1 MGAWRFWWDSTRRF
15 YKNLGSYVALIFSTN
30 LVISYLAV
38 PFFNWLLEMLLKW
51 QGVSYVSYTNVLSII
66 IHTPIAAL
74 GMLAILLAVII
85 LIYWQFAFLLLGIIN
100 IFRGRPQTIRQVLRT
115 TVTSLALTS
124 PSTFLFFIGYFIVI
138 LPFGSFIFTT
148 PLLNKARIPAFIV
161 SYLLENPWMAL
172 GLAGFYLIAGYLG
185 IRLISLLPLM
195 IIDRLPWKTAVTRSW
210 QQTKH
215 RTLRY
220 LWTMLVTLFMILVTV
235 TLIYMLI
242 YLAQLG
248 FDKTGIAMAA
258 ATVNLFIMEAITEVI
273 ICYTTAVFMM
283 LIIVCYRQ
291 DFTLLR
297 QAPQHFNEAPQHF
310 NEAPRLKRWT
320 RASVAIGILLATSL
334 LVAVNLVYLN
344 GLVITKPIIISHRG
358 VDDGNGVQNTIPA
371 LIKTSKEHPDY
382 VEMDIQVT
390 KDHQFVV
397 MHDPTLKALAGINKK
412 PSQLTLK
419 QLEKITVRENGHQAK
434 IPSFDAYLKAARQHH
449 QKLLVEI
456 KTSSAYTS
464 ADTKRFIKRYGAT
477 LLAHHDQVHTLS
489 YKVMRDLKRLDSQQF
504 VSYILPYNLTFPHTD
519 ANGYTMEVT
528 TLNDQFVDKA
538 DRNHK
543 TVYAWDI
550 DDTDQMDR
558 MMFMGVTGIIT
569 DNLKEMQQEAKSNTD
584 HPSYAKLL
592 LTFMNELS
600 LTSNE

>member
-15 YKNLGSYVALIFSTN
+15 YKNWGSYVALIFSTN

-115 TVTSLALTS
+115 TVTSLTLTS

-195 IIDRLPWKTAVTRSW
+195 IIDRLPWKTAVKRSW

-220 LWTMLVTLFMILVTV
+220 LWTMLVTLFMILVAV

-297 QAPQHFNEAPQHF
+297 QAPQHFNEAP
-310 NEAPRLKRWT
+310 RLKRWT

-371 LIKTSKEHPDY
+371 LIKTSKKHPDY

-569 DNLKEMQQEAKSNTD
+569 DNLTEMQQEAKSNTD

>member
-1 MGAWRFWWDSTRRF
+1 MRMGAWRFWWDSTRRF
-15 YKNLGSYVALIFSTN
+15 YKNWGSYVALIFSTN

-115 TVTSLALTS
+115 TVTSLTLTS

-220 LWTMLVTLFMILVTV
+220 LWTMLVTLFMILVAV

-297 QAPQHFNEAPQHF
+297 QAPQHFNEAP
-310 NEAPRLKRWT
+310 RMKRWT

>member
-1 MGAWRFWWDSTRRF
+1 
-15 YKNLGSYVALIFSTN
+15 
-30 LVISYLAV
+30 
-38 PFFNWLLEMLLKW
+38 
-51 QGVSYVSYTNVLSII
+51 
-66 IHTPIAAL
+66 
-74 GMLAILLAVII
+74 
-85 LIYWQFAFLLLGIIN
+85 
-100 IFRGRPQTIRQVLRT
+100 
-115 TVTSLALTS
+115 
-124 PSTFLFFIGYFIVI
+124 
-138 LPFGSFIFTT
+138 
-148 PLLNKARIPAFIV
+148 
-161 SYLLENPWMAL
+161 
-172 GLAGFYLIAGYLG
+172 
-185 IRLISLLPLM
+185 
-195 IIDRLPWKTAVTRSW
+195 
-210 QQTKH
+210 
-215 RTLRY
+215 
-220 LWTMLVTLFMILVTV
+220 
-235 TLIYMLI
+235 
-242 YLAQLG
+242 
-248 FDKTGIAMAA
+248 
-258 ATVNLFIMEAITEVI
+258 
-273 ICYTTAVFMM
+273 
-283 LIIVCYRQ
+283 
-291 DFTLLR
+291 
-297 QAPQHFNEAPQHF
+297 
-310 NEAPRLKRWT
+310 
-320 RASVAIGILLATSL
+320 
-334 LVAVNLVYLN
+334 
-344 GLVITKPIIISHRG
+344 
-358 VDDGNGVQNTIPA
+358 
-371 LIKTSKEHPDY
+371 
-382 VEMDIQVT
+382 MDIQVT

>member
-1 MGAWRFWWDSTRRF
+1 M
-15 YKNLGSYVALIFSTN
+15 ALIFSTN

-115 TVTSLALTS
+115 TVTSLTLTS

-220 LWTMLVTLFMILVTV
+220 LWTMLVTLFMILVAV

-297 QAPQHFNEAPQHF
+297 QAPQHFNEAP
-310 NEAPRLKRWT
+310 RMKRWT

-464 ADTKRFIKRYGAT
+464 ADTKRFINRYGAT

>member
-1 MGAWRFWWDSTRRF
+1 MGAWRFWWVSTRRF
-15 YKNLGSYVALIFSTN
+15 YKNWGSYVALIFSTN

-66 IHTPIAAL
+66 IRTPIAAL
-74 GMLAILLAVII
+74 GMLAILLAIII

-115 TVTSLALTS
+115 TVTSLTLTS

-195 IIDRLPWKTAVTRSW
+195 IIDRLPWKTAVKRSW

-220 LWTMLVTLFMILVTV
+220 LWTMLVTLFMILVAV

-297 QAPQHFNEAPQHF
+297 QAPQHF

>member
-15 YKNLGSYVALIFSTN
+15 YKNWGSYVALIFTTN
-30 LVISYLAV
+30 LVISYLAIS
-38 PFFNWLLEMLLKW
+38 FFNWVLEMLLKW
-51 QGVSYVSYTNVLSII
+51 QRVSYVSYTNIGSII
-66 IHTPIAAL
+66 IHQPLAAL
-74 GMLAILLAVII
+74 GMVAILLAIII
-85 LIYWQFAFLLLGIIN
+85 LVYWQFAFLLLGIMN
-100 IFRGRPQTIRQVLRT
+100 IFRGRPQTVRAVLRS
-115 TVTSLALTS
+115 TVTSLTGTS

-148 PLLNKARIPAFIV
+148 PLLNKAKIPAFIV
-161 SYLLENPWMAL
+161 SYLMENPWMTL
-172 GLAGFYLIAGYLG
+172 GLGCFYLLAGYLG

-195 IIDRLPWKTAVTRSW
+195 IVDRLSWKTAVTRSW
-210 QQTKH
+210 QQTRH
-215 RTLRY
+215 HLWRY
-220 LWTMLVTLFMILVTV
+220 LWTMIVTLFMIFLIVTTV
-235 TLIYMLI
+235 YTLIYV
-242 YLAQLG
+242 AQLQ
-248 FDKTGIAMAA
+248 FDKTSFAMAA
-258 ATVNLFIMEAITEVI
+258 ATVNLFIMEAITEII
-273 ICYTTAVFMM
+273 ICYTTAIFMM

-297 QAPQHFNEAPQHF
+297 QQPQYF
-310 NEAPRLKRWT
+310 NEAPRLRKLT
-320 RASVAIGILLATSL
+320 RASVAIGLLLATSL

-344 GLVITKPIIISHRG
+344 GLVITKPIMISHRG
-358 VDDGNGVQNTIPA
+358 VDNGNGVQNTIPA

-397 MHDPTLKALAGINKK
+397 MHDPTLKALAGVKKK

-419 QLEKITVRENGHQAK
+419 QLEKITVRENGYQAK
-434 IPSFDAYLKAARQHH
+434 IPSFDAYLKAAHKHH

-456 KTSSAYTS
+456 KTSSAYTA
-464 ADTKRFIKRYGAT
+464 ADTKRFIDRYGAT

-489 YKVMRDLKRLDSQQF
+489 FKVMRDLKRLDQKQF
-504 VSYILPYNLTFPHTD
+504 VSYILPYNLTFPHTV

-550 DDTDQMDR
+550 DNTDQMDQ
-558 MMFMGVTGIIT
+558 MMFMGVTGVVT
-569 DNLKEMQQEAKSNTD
+569 DNLTEMQQEVKSNTD

>member
-15 YKNLGSYVALIFSTN
+15 YKNWGSYVALIFSTN

-66 IHTPIAAL
+66 IHTPIATL

-115 TVTSLALTS
+115 TVTSLTLTS

-195 IIDRLPWKTAVTRSW
+195 IIDRLPWKTAVKRSW

-220 LWTMLVTLFMILVTV
+220 LWTMLVTLFMILVAV

-297 QAPQHFNEAPQHF
+297 QAPQHF

-569 DNLKEMQQEAKSNTD
+569 DNLTEMQQEAKSNTD

>member
-15 YKNLGSYVALIFSTN
+15 YKNWGSYVALIFSTN

-115 TVTSLALTS
+115 TVTSLTLTS

-220 LWTMLVTLFMILVTV
+220 LWTMLVTLFMILVAV

-297 QAPQHFNEAPQHF
+297 QAPQHF

-464 ADTKRFIKRYGAT
+464 ADTKRFINRYGAT

>member
-15 YKNLGSYVALIFSTN
+15 YKNWGSYVALIFSTN

-115 TVTSLALTS
+115 TVTSLTLTS

-220 LWTMLVTLFMILVTV
+220 LWTMLVTLFMILVAV

-297 QAPQHFNEAPQHF
+297 QDFTLLRQAPQHF
-310 NEAPRLKRWT
+310 NEAPRMKRWT

-464 ADTKRFIKRYGAT
+464 ADTKRFINRYGAT

>member
-15 YKNLGSYVALIFSTN
+15 YKNWGSYVALIFSTN

-115 TVTSLALTS
+115 TVTSLTLTS

-220 LWTMLVTLFMILVTV
+220 LWTMLVTLFMILAAVN
-235 TLIYMLI
+235 LIYMLI

-297 QAPQHFNEAPQHF
+297 QAPQHF

-397 MHDPTLKALAGINKK
+397 MHDPPLKALAGINKK

-464 ADTKRFIKRYGAT
+464 ADTKRFINRYGAT

>member
-15 YKNLGSYVALIFSTN
+15 YKNWGSYVALIFSTN

-115 TVTSLALTS
+115 TVTSLTLTS

-220 LWTMLVTLFMILVTV
+220 LWTMLVTLFMILAAV

-297 QAPQHFNEAPQHF
+297 QAPQHF

-464 ADTKRFIKRYGAT
+464 ADTKRFINRYGAT

-569 DNLKEMQQEAKSNTD
+569 DNLTEMQQEAKSNTD

>member
-15 YKNLGSYVALIFSTN
+15 YKNWGSYVALIFSTN

-115 TVTSLALTS
+115 TVTSLTLTS

-195 IIDRLPWKTAVTRSW
+195 IIDRLPWKTAVKRSW

-220 LWTMLVTLFMILVTV
+220 LWTMLVTLFMILVAV

-297 QAPQHFNEAPQHF
+297 QAPQHF

-464 ADTKRFIKRYGAT
+464 ADTKRFINRYGAT

-569 DNLKEMQQEAKSNTD
+569 DNLTEMQQEAKSNTD

>member
-15 YKNLGSYVALIFSTN
+15 YKNWGSYVALIFSTN

-66 IHTPIAAL
+66 IRTPIAAL
-74 GMLAILLAVII
+74 GMLAILLAIII

-115 TVTSLALTS
+115 TVTSLTLTS

-195 IIDRLPWKTAVTRSW
+195 IIDRLPWKTAVKRSW

-220 LWTMLVTLFMILVTV
+220 LWTMLVTLFMILVAV

-297 QAPQHFNEAPQHF
+297 QAPQHFNEAP
-310 NEAPRLKRWT
+310 RLKRWT
-320 RASVAIGILLATSL
+320 RASVAIGSLLATSL

>member
-15 YKNLGSYVALIFSTN
+15 YKNWGSYVALIFSTN

-115 TVTSLALTS
+115 TVTSLTLTS

-220 LWTMLVTLFMILVTV
+220 LWTMLVTLFMILVAV

-297 QAPQHFNEAPQHF
+297 QAPQHFNEAP
-310 NEAPRLKRWT
+310 RLKRWT

-358 VDDGNGVQNTIPA
+358 VDDGNAVQNTIPA

-464 ADTKRFIKRYGAT
+464 ADTKRFINRYGAT

>member
-15 YKNLGSYVALIFSTN
+15 YKNWGSYVALIFSTN

-115 TVTSLALTS
+115 TVTSLTLTS

-220 LWTMLVTLFMILVTV
+220 LWTMLVTLFMILAAV

-297 QAPQHFNEAPQHF
+297 QAPQHF

-397 MHDPTLKALAGINKK
+397 IHDPTLKALAGINKK

-464 ADTKRFIKRYGAT
+464 ADTKRFINRYGAT

>member
-15 YKNLGSYVALIFSTN
+15 YKNWGSYVALIFSTN

-74 GMLAILLAVII
+74 GMVAILLAVII
-85 LIYWQFAFLLLGIIN
+85 LVYWQFAFLLLGIIN
-100 IFRGRPQTIRQVLRT
+100 IVRGRPRTIRQVLRA
-115 TVTSLALTS
+115 TVTSLTLTS
-124 PSTFLFFIGYFIVI
+124 PSTFLFFIGYFIII

-161 SYLLENPWMAL
+161 SYLLDNPWMAL
-172 GLAGFYLIAGYLG
+172 GLAGFYLIVGYLG
-185 IRLISLLPLM
+185 IRLMNLLPLM
-195 IIDRLPWKTAVTRSW
+195 IIDRLPWKAAVTRSW

-215 RTLRY
+215 HTLRY
-220 LWTMLVTLFMILVTV
+220 LWTILVTLFMISVAV
-235 TLIYMLI
+235 GLIYTVI
-242 YLAQLG
+242 YIAQLG
-248 FDKTGIAMAA
+248 FDETGIAMAA

-297 QAPQHFNEAPQHF
+297 QAPQHF

-397 MHDPTLKALAGINKK
+397 MHDSNLDSLAGIDKT

-538 DRNHK
+538 DRYHK

>member
-15 YKNLGSYVALIFSTN
+15 YKNWGSYVALIFSTN

-115 TVTSLALTS
+115 TVTSLTLTS
-124 PSTFLFFIGYFIVI
+124 PSTFLFFIGYFIVV

-161 SYLLENPWMAL
+161 SYLLENPWMTL

-195 IIDRLPWKTAVTRSW
+195 IIDRLPWKTAVKRSW

-220 LWTMLVTLFMILVTV
+220 LWTMLVTLFMILVAV

-258 ATVNLFIMEAITEVI
+258 ATVNLFIMEAVTEVI

-297 QAPQHFNEAPQHF
+297 QAPQHF

-464 ADTKRFIKRYGAT
+464 ADTKRFINRYGAT

>member
-15 YKNLGSYVALIFSTN
+15 YKNWGSYVALIFSTN

-115 TVTSLALTS
+115 TVTSLTLTS

-220 LWTMLVTLFMILVTV
+220 LWTMLVTLFMILVAV

-297 QAPQHFNEAPQHF
+297 QAPQHF

-464 ADTKRFIKRYGAT
+464 ADTKRFINRYGAT

-569 DNLKEMQQEAKSNTD
+569 DNLTEMQQEAKSNTD

>member
-15 YKNLGSYVALIFSTN
+15 YKNWGSYVALIFSTN

-74 GMLAILLAVII
+74 GMVAILLAVII
-85 LIYWQFAFLLLGIIN
+85 LVYWQFAFLLLGIIN
-100 IFRGRPQTIRQVLRT
+100 IFRGRPRTIRQVLRE
-115 TVTSLALTS
+115 TVTSLTLTS
-124 PSTFLFFIGYFIVI
+124 PSTFLFFIGYFIII

-161 SYLLENPWMAL
+161 SYLLDNPWMAL
-172 GLAGFYLIAGYLG
+172 GLAGFYLIVGYLG
-185 IRLISLLPLM
+185 IRLMNLLPLM
-195 IIDRLPWKTAVTRSW
+195 IIDRLPWKAAVTRSW

-220 LWTMLVTLFMILVTV
+220 LWTILVTLFMISVAV
-235 TLIYMLI
+235 GLIYTVI
-242 YLAQLG
+242 YIAQLG
-248 FDKTGIAMAA
+248 FDETGIAMAA

-297 QAPQHFNEAPQHF
+297 QAPQHF

-397 MHDPTLKALAGINKK
+397 MHDSNLDSLAGIDKT

-449 QKLLVEI
+449 QKLLVDI

-538 DRNHK
+538 DRYHK

>member
-15 YKNLGSYVALIFSTN
+15 YKNWGSYVALIFSTN

-115 TVTSLALTS
+115 TVTSLTLTS

-220 LWTMLVTLFMILVTV
+220 LWTMLVTLFMILAAVN
-235 TLIYMLI
+235 LIYMLI

-297 QAPQHFNEAPQHF
+297 QAPQHFNEAP
-310 NEAPRLKRWT
+310 RLKRWT

-358 VDDGNGVQNTIPA
+358 GDDGNGVQNTIPA

-464 ADTKRFIKRYGAT
+464 ADTKRFINRYGAT

>member
-15 YKNLGSYVALIFSTN
+15 YKNWGSYVALIFSTN

-115 TVTSLALTS
+115 TVTSLTLTS

-220 LWTMLVTLFMILVTV
+220 LWTMLVTLFMILVAV

-297 QAPQHFNEAPQHF
+297 QAPQHFNEAP
-310 NEAPRLKRWT
+310 RMKRWT

>member
-15 YKNLGSYVALIFSTN
+15 YKNWGSYVALIFSTN

-66 IHTPIAAL
+66 IRTPIAAL
-74 GMLAILLAVII
+74 GMLAILLAIII

-115 TVTSLALTS
+115 TVTSLTLTS

-195 IIDRLPWKTAVTRSW
+195 IIDRLPWKTAVKRSW

-220 LWTMLVTLFMILVTV
+220 LWTMLVTLFMILVAV

-297 QAPQHFNEAPQHF
+297 QAPQHF

-382 VEMDIQVT
+382 IEMDIQVT

>member
-15 YKNLGSYVALIFSTN
+15 YKNWGSYVALIFSTN

-66 IHTPIAAL
+66 IRTPIAAL
-74 GMLAILLAVII
+74 GMLAILLAIII

-115 TVTSLALTS
+115 TVTSLTLTS

-172 GLAGFYLIAGYLG
+172 GLAGFHLIAGYLG

-195 IIDRLPWKTAVTRSW
+195 IIDRLPWKTAVKRSW

-220 LWTMLVTLFMILVTV
+220 LWTMLVTLFMILVAV

-297 QAPQHFNEAPQHF
+297 QAPQHF

>member
-15 YKNLGSYVALIFSTN
+15 YKNWGSYVALIFSTN

-115 TVTSLALTS
+115 TVTSLTLTS

-297 QAPQHFNEAPQHF
+297 QAPQHF

>member
-15 YKNLGSYVALIFSTN
+15 YKNWGSYVALIFSTN

-115 TVTSLALTS
+115 TVTSLTLTS

-220 LWTMLVTLFMILVTV
+220 LWTMLVTLFMILAAV

-297 QAPQHFNEAPQHF
+297 QAPQHF

-569 DNLKEMQQEAKSNTD
+569 DNLTEMQQEAKSNTD